1 MKNSV
6 ILSTIALATIFALS
20 PCGTLQAAQQ
30 QRQQKPLP
38 QLKQR
43 PQSDPPAAEEA
54 APRDVVNTSDA
65 TTAAQGPEAKSRP
78 RTISKGGD
86 AATESTAT
94 TTATADDD
102 SATGDANEVI
112 GGVPEE
118 TLARRRGAKN
128 DEEQAVVPY
137 YNNFMTTYRLG
148 PEDVISVQVF
158 DQPRYSKGGITVPPN
173 GWVAYPLIK
182 EGVFVAGKTTR
193 QIEDEI
199 TKHLEEYII
208 DPKVTVSLEK
218 AQSAIFSVMGDVAQP
233 GIKPM
238 TRRISVREALII
250 AGGVLPTGKRQVVV
264 LRPGAD
270 GIIVPTQIDVAKIE
284 KGKAPDNFFL
294 SPGDQVFVPGN
305 KFKTFQ
311 KIMSLV
317 QVVSFARIFTGGF

>member
-6 ILSTIALATIFALS
+6 ILATIALATMFALS
-20 PCGTLQAAQQ
+20 PCSTLQAAQ

-43 PQSDPPAAEEA
+43 PQSDSPAAEEA
-54 APRDVVNTSDA
+54 APREVVNTSGA
-65 TTAAQGPEAKSRP
+65 TTAGQGPEAKSRP
-78 RTISKGGD
+78 RTIGKGGG

-94 TTATADDD
+94 TKTATADDD
-102 SATGDANEVI
+102 SAAGDANEVI

-118 TLARRRGAKN
+118 TIARRREGKTE
-128 DEEQAVVPY
+128 EEQAVVPY
-137 YNNFMTTYRLG
+137 YNNFMSSYRLG

-158 DQPRYSKGGITVPPN
+158 DQPRYSKAGITVPPD
-173 GWVAYPLIK
+173 GKISYPLIK

-233 GIKPM
+233 GIKLM
-238 TRRISVREALII
+238 TRRISVREALTF
-250 AGGVLPTGKRQVVV
+250 AGGVLPTGKKQVVV

-270 GIIVPTQIDVAKIE
+270 GIIVPTKIDVAKIE
-284 KGKAPDNFFL
+284 KGKALDNFFL
-294 SPGDQVFVPGN
+294 APGDQVFVPGN